1 MDAIVTYENRQRG
14 PEWLPEFSISL
25 LTKVCKVPRSSY
37 YDWARSREAIARRRE
52 ADNLLKDQILVVY
65 KKSRNNYGVP
75 KITEVLRSSGVHISR
90 KKVANLMV
98 DLGMRGACGRKKI
111 KTTRRDKLASPSPD
125 LVNRDFSAKGADQLY
140 VSDLTYIPTKEGWLF
155 LVAILDVFTRRI
167 VGWSMA
173 THMRT
178 ELFLD
183 ALRQAQLTRG
193 RSTFSGTIFH
203 SDHGSQ
209 YTSVEFRA
217 MLKVMGI
224 EQSMGTVGDSYDN
237 ALAENLWSLLKRET
251 DYSDNFETVEEA
263 RIAIFTES
271 GIRAQSD
278 YYKVLN
284 SLRTRLLT
292 RTIAARTD
300 GDYTRQPPNKYRIYL
315 RSNTPDLLIT
325 AFHLFVVARKGHRDF
340 TQKAEKRFK
349 ISFLPYTYS
358 PLF

>member
-251 DYSDNFETVEEA
+251 DYSDNLKGTIRKYVETL
-263 RIAIFTES
+263 S
-271 GIRAQSD
+271 
-278 YYKVLN
+278 Y
-284 SLRTRLLT
+284 
-292 RTIAARTD
+292 
-300 GDYTRQPPNKYRIYL
+300 
-315 RSNTPDLLIT
+315 
-325 AFHLFVVARKGHRDF
+325 
-340 TQKAEKRFK
+340 
-349 ISFLPYTYS
+349 
-358 PLF
+358 